1 MRQHKIWLRGRGP
14 KDDMSIATL
23 NDIFFAA
30 VERNLD
36 CIMLYRDA
44 GKWLPIT
51 SRDFG
56 TGVARTARA
65 LHAWGVREGDRV
77 AILSENRPEW
87 PTADIASL
95 LLGAVT
101 VPLYTTLT
109 AAQTAFVLSDAGC
122 RTIFLSSDQQLRK
135 VLSILHQTQIEKIVV
150 MDPVELNGDLAPFAA
165 QCVTMNQMTSQG
177 PENLGAEIESRA
189 RSISPDDLA
198 TIVYTS
204 GTTGTSKGAML
215 THGNIASNIQ
225 CSLLGFDMRPGL
237 VSISFLPLCHITAR
251 HVDFAMLYHG
261 VTLAYCPFLDRLPA
275 SLLEVQPSL
284 FVAVPRVYE
293 KIYAQAK
300 QKAKGLPKSAI
311 FDWAL
316 SVGQHNKSEILA
328 GKTPTSRSWR
338 LANKLVFSKIR
349 QGMGGKVETFIS
361 GGAPLG
367 RELAEW
373 YADAGIRIHEGYGL
387 TETSPVIAVNTPAN
401 HRIGT
406 VGKILPNLEVRIAED
421 GEILVKG
428 PSVFMGYW
436 NRPEETKAVLVDG
449 WFKTGD
455 IGNIDADGYLSVT
468 DRKKDLIKTS
478 GGKFI
483 APQPI
488 ENSLKLSPLVG
499 TAAILGDRR
508 KFPAVMVSPNFALLE
523 DWARENSVPFASR
536 AELIA
541 NRKVQALYE
550 GIVEGINGNLARFEK
565 LKRVLL
571 VADEF
576 TADNGALTPTMKL
589 RRKVIEERYRKQID
603 EMYAQAEAA
612 SVS

>member
-1 MRQHKIWLRGRGP
+1 
-14 KDDMSIATL
+14 MSIRTL

-30 VERNLD
+30 VERNLERL
-36 CIMLYRDA
+36 MLYREA
-44 GKWLPIT
+44 GKWIPVS
-51 SRDFG
+51 SREFG
-56 TGVARTARA
+56 QNVAGTANT
-65 LHAWGVREGDRV
+65 LHSWGIQPGDRI

-87 PTADIASL
+87 QTADMACL

-109 AAQTAFVLSDAGC
+109 AEQTAFVLNDAGC
-122 RTIFLSSDQQLRK
+122 RAIFVSSDQQLHK
-135 VLSILHQTQIEKIVV
+135 VVSILPQTMIEKIVV
-150 MDPVELNGDLAPFAA
+150 MDPVEFTGDLAPFAGK
-165 QCVTMNQMTSQG
+165 CVSMRQVMDSGTAG
-177 PENLGAEIESRA
+177 LRPELEARA
-189 RSISPDDLA
+189 RAIDPDDLA

-225 CSLLGFDMRPGL
+225 CSLLGFNMRPGL

-261 VTLAYCPFLDRLPA
+261 VTLAYCPFIERLP
-275 SLLEVQPSL
+275 EVLREVRPSL

-293 KIYAQAK
+293 KIYAQTVA
-300 QKAKGLPKSAI
+300 KAKGFPQRAI

-316 SVGQHNKSEILA
+316 SVGERNKPQILA
-328 GKTPTSRSWR
+328 GNTPSSASWK

-349 QGMGGKVETFIS
+349 EGMGGKVQTFIS

-373 YADAGIRIHEGYGL
+373 YASVGIRIHEGYGL
-387 TETSPVIAVNTPAN
+387 TETSPVIAVNTPIN
-401 HRIGT
+401 HRIGS
-406 VGKILPNLEVRIAED
+406 VGKTLPNLDVRIAED
-421 GEILVKG
+421 GEILVRG
-428 PSVFMGYW
+428 PSVFKGYW
-436 NRPEETKAVLVDG
+436 KKPDETNAALIDG

-488 ENSLKLSPLVG
+488 ENSLKLNPLVG
-499 TAAILGDRR
+499 VAAIVGDRR
-508 KFPAVMVSPNFALLE
+508 KFASVIISPNFTLLE
-523 DWARENSVPFASR
+523 EWARTNNVTFSTR
-536 AELIA
+536 DELVADPRI
-541 NRKVQALYE
+541 QSLYE
-550 GIVEGINGNLARFEK
+550 EIIEGVNENLARFEK
-565 LKRVLL
+565 LKRVIL
-571 VADEF
+571 VSDEF
-576 TADNGALTPTMKL
+576 TADNGALTPTLKL
-589 RRKVIEERYRKQID
+589 RRRVIEDRYRRQID
-603 EMYAQAEAA
+603 ELYAQAELTVAP
-612 SVS
+612 